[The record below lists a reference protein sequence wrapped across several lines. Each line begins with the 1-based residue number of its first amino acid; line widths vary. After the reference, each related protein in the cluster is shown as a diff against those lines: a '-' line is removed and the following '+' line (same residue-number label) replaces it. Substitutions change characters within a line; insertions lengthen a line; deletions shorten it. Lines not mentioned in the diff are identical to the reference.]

1 MKAAIISIG
10 NELLNGRTVN
20 SNATFIAQ
28 KFFEIGVAVDIIYTI
43 RDEKEKIVE
52 TLETALQKVPIVV
65 ITGGLG
71 PTHDDITKT
80 TLAEYFKK
88 PLIYREEI
96 VQKIEQRFRE
106 RGLVMPESNR
116 VQGYIP
122 EGARLIDNA
131 VGTAPGMHFQVEH
144 KHVFALPGVP
154 REMKYMITNDIVPYL
169 QKTFGLTASVVKVFR
184 TTRIAESAIYERCK
198 DFLQDYKDFEFAF
211 LPKFTG
217 VDIRVLLPNTPD
229 SQVRFAK
236 FQQQIEAVIG
246 KYIYTTDEWE
256 LPEVVGDLLQQKHYK
271 LSVGESCTGGL
282 IQHLITSV
290 AGSSAYF
297 WGGVVTYSN
306 ESKMKILG
314 VSDTVLQTHGAV
326 SEQTARQMAEGVR
339 RLLGVDV
346 GISSTGI
353 AGPGGGTPEKPV
365 GLVYLGL
372 ATPEDTYVKKFN
384 LGKDRHINQQ
394 QSAVFAL
401 DMLRR
406 WLTGLPV

>member
-20 SNATFIAQ
+20 SNATFIAE

-80 TLAEYFKK
+80 TLADYFKK

-116 VQGYIP
+116 VQGYVP

-131 VGTAPGMHFQVEH
+131 VGTAPGMHFQVNE

-154 REMKYMITNDIVPYL
+154 REMKYMITNDIAPFL

-198 DFLQDYKDFEFAF
+198 DFIRAYSDFEIAF

-217 VDIRVLLPNTPD
+217 VDIRVLLPKTPE
-229 SQVRFAK
+229 SQVRFEK
-236 FQQQIEAVIG
+236 FRQQIEAVIG
-246 KYIYTTDEWE
+246 KYIYTTDERE

-271 LSVGESCTGGL
+271 VSVAESCTGGL

-297 WGGVVTYSN
+297 WGGVVSYSN

-339 RLLGVDV
+339 KLLGVEV

-372 ATPEDTYVKKFN
+372 ATPDGTHVKKFN

-394 QSAVFAL
+394 QSAIFAL